1 MRLAKLGIVPA
12 LLASLAAAGLASVP
26 SPAAAAAAAPQVYLS
41 GQWGL
46 VERSFNRCFQ
56 LSKEALKSQ
65 GFRLVFAQ
73 VYPFPGGQPQS
84 VAVGAR
90 GPKNG
95 PHTQA
100 SVKCVAGG
108 PEGQSFFATDVA
120 SSVRGVT
127 GDLAVKITDVL
138 FGEEAAAAR
147 AAGRISK
154 Y

>member
-12 LLASLAAAGLASVP
+12 LLGSLAAAGLASVP

-46 VERSFNRCFQ
+46 VELSFNRCFR
-56 LSKEALKSQ
+56 LSKEALRSQ
-65 GFRLVFAQ
+65 GFRLIFAQ
-73 VYPFPGGQPQS
+73 VYPFPGGHPQS
-84 VAVGAR
+84 VVVGTR

-127 GDLAVKITDVL
+127 G
-138 FGEEAAAAR
+138 R
-147 AAGRISK
+147 RHS
-154 Y
+154 